1 MAEPL
6 STVCVYCAS
15 SERTPAVYHDAAAR
29 LGRHL
34 VEEGLGIVYGGGA
47 TGSMGRVAN
56 AALAAGGK
64 VTGVLPRFMEDL
76 EWGHRSLSELHLV
89 DDMHQRKSRML
100 ELSDAVAA
108 LPGGCGTFE
117 ELLEAITWK
126 RLGLFL
132 GPIAIVNVN
141 GYYDPLA
148 ELLSRSVADGFM
160 DQRHAS
166 MWTVVERPEDVA
178 GALRSAPPWSA
189 SARTFAVP
197 R

>member
-1 MAEPL
+1 MPNPL
-6 STVCVYCAS
+6 RTVCVYCAS
-15 SERTPAVYHDAAAR
+15 SERTPALYHDAATR

-34 VEEGLGIVYGGGA
+34 AGEGFGIVYGGGA
-47 TGSMGRVAN
+47 SGSMGRVAN

-64 VTGVLPRFMEDL
+64 VTGVVPRFMDDL
-76 EWGHRSLSELHLV
+76 EWGHRSLSELHVV
-89 DDMHQRKSRML
+89 DDMHQRKRLML
-100 ELSDAVAA
+100 ELSDAAVA

-141 GYYDPLA
+141 GFYDPLA
-148 ELLSRSVADGFM
+148 DLLARSIAERFM
-160 DQRHAS
+160 DERHAA
-166 MWTVVERPEDVA
+166 MWSVVSQPEEVA
-178 GALRSAPPWSA
+178 GALRSAPAWSA
-189 SARTFAVP
+189 AARAFAVP

>member
-1 MAEPL
+1 MPNPL
-6 STVCVYCAS
+6 RTVCVYCAS
-15 SERTPAVYHDAAAR
+15 SERTPALYHDAATR

-34 VEEGLGIVYGGGA
+34 AGEGFGIVYGGGA

-64 VTGVLPRFMEDL
+64 VTGVVPRFMDDL
-76 EWGHRSLSELHLV
+76 EWGHRSLSELHVV
-89 DDMHQRKSRML
+89 DDMHQRKRLML
-100 ELSDAVAA
+100 ELSDAAVA

-141 GYYDPLA
+141 GFYDPLA
-148 ELLSRSVADGFM
+148 DLLARSIAERFM
-160 DQRHAS
+160 DERHAA
-166 MWTVVERPEDVA
+166 MWSVVSQPEEVA
-178 GALRSAPPWSA
+178 GALRSAPAWSA
-189 SARTFAVP
+189 AARAFAVP